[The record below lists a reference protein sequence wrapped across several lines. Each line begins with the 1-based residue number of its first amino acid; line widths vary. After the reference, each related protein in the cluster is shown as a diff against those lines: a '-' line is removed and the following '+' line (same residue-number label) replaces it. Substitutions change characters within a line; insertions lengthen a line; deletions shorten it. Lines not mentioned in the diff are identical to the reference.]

1 MKSTLCLVCSLLL
14 EVLFTAIDTRY
25 VATGV
30 WPALLR
36 AAILQAAVLPS
47 VVFVGQTLARSGDAE
62 CTPDV
67 QGLQTCTE
75 PVRVC
80 QTPAP
85 ISGRTSICFL
95 QVRRAP
101 SGSANRPVDTH
112 ACSGAE
118 TGTAPLVF

>member
-1 MKSTLCLVCSLLL
+1 MLCLVCSLLL
-14 EVLFTAIDTRY
+14 EVLFAAIDTRY

-30 WPALLR
+30 WPARLR

-47 VVFVGQTLARSGDAE
+47 VVFVGPTLARAGVNLDAE

-67 QGLQTCTE
+67 QGLQT
-75 PVRVC
+75 
-80 QTPAP
+80 PAP
-85 ISGRTSICFL
+85 ISGRTSIGFL